1 MLATELSADRVRRHA
16 PAGPALDAESEAQG
30 RVLLSVLDFADPAG
44 AGRGKAELDGQLRQG
59 EASLGSNRGEIHDG
73 FCSTGLNRASSR
85 RFQLTSTD
93 VGAAFSHDVN
103 MAPPAT
109 HDWYLREWF
118 ATMGLKQRDLVTKL
132 DYQTQTAFNLWHSI
146 QPYRRDHVEAISALL
161 NIQPFELLMP
171 PAEAMALRR
180 LRATIAEVAKAE
192 APALPVGEVPG
203 RTGTDG

>member
-1 MLATELSADRVRRHA
+1 
-16 PAGPALDAESEAQG
+16 
-30 RVLLSVLDFADPAG
+30 
-44 AGRGKAELDGQLRQG
+44 
-59 EASLGSNRGEIHDG
+59 
-73 FCSTGLNRASSR
+73 
-85 RFQLTSTD
+85 
-93 VGAAFSHDVN
+93 